1 MTQMLRLCVSPPM
14 KRNWPLVVAL
24 GFVVCSSLCL
34 AQASSTLP
42 AFTPAS
48 IPPGVIRS
56 RGDDAMRGILTRW
69 QTAFRHYHPE
79 ITFAETLNGS
89 GTGMAGI
96 ITSVSDLSL
105 MGRPATANEI
115 MGFEWVFR
123 YKPMAIPVAIGTLAP
138 VGAPADE
145 KSRPLLVYVPR
156 DNPLQGV
163 SMAQLRAFL
172 ECGRGAATWNLAGAG
187 GSWANRPIHAY
198 LYDSET
204 GTGAF
209 LQRAILGK
217 EDRWNWEVVKEF
229 KDKALANGKRYSA
242 AQQIIEEVKK
252 DADGIGISASRPRDQ
267 RLKVLAVAAGGPPV
281 LASTESLINGTYPLA
296 RQVYIYVNRAPG
308 KALDPKVRE
317 FLRFILSEEGQHLIY
332 TQGDFLPLPPAIAA
346 EALGDLR

>member
-1 MTQMLRLCVSPPM
+1 MTQGFRLCIPPPM
-14 KRNWPLVVAL
+14 KSNWRLVIAL
-24 GFVVCSSLCL
+24 AFVVCSSLCL
-34 AQASSTLP
+34 AQGTSTLP
-42 AFTPAS
+42 AFSPAS
-48 IPPGVIRS
+48 IPEGVIRS
-56 RGDDAMRGILTRW
+56 RGDDAMRGILTAW
-69 QTAFRHYHPE
+69 QTAFRRYHSE

-96 ITSVSDLSL
+96 IASVSDLSL

-123 YKPMAIPVAIGTLAP
+123 YKPTAIPIASGALAP

-145 KSRPLLVYVPR
+145 KSRPLLVYVPK
-156 DNPLQGV
+156 DNPLQRV

-172 ECGRGAATWNLAGAG
+172 ECRSDTATWGVAGAG
-187 GSWANRPIHAY
+187 GNWANRPIHAY

-229 KDKALANGKRYSA
+229 KDKALANGKRNSA
-242 AQQIIEEVKK
+242 AQQIIDEVKK

-267 RLKVLAVAAGGPPV
+267 RLKVLAVTAGGPPV
-281 LASTESLINGTYPLA
+281 LASAESLSNGTYPLA

-317 FLRFILSEEGQHLIY
+317 FLRFILSEEGQRLIH

-346 EALGDLR
+346 EALGDLQ

>member
-1 MTQMLRLCVSPPM
+1 MSRPCPPPLI
-14 KRNWPLVVAL
+14 KRDWRSVIAL
-24 GFVVCSSLCL
+24 GFVVYTSFSL
-34 AQASSTLP
+34 AQTPSTLR

-48 IPPGVIRS
+48 IPTGVIRS
-56 RGDDAMRGILTRW
+56 RGDDAMHGILIAW

-123 YKPMAIPVAIGTLAP
+123 YKPIAIPVASGALVP

-145 KSRPLLVYVPR
+145 KSRPLLVYVPN
-156 DNPLQGV
+156 DNPLQQV
-163 SMAQLRAFL
+163 SMAQLKAFL
-172 ECGRGAATWNLAGAG
+172 ECRREAVTWSLAGAG
-187 GSWANRPIHAY
+187 GKRANRPIHAY

-229 KDKALANGKRYSA
+229 KDKAHKNGKRYLA
-242 AQQIIEEVKK
+242 AQQIIDEVKK
-252 DADGIGISASRPRDQ
+252 DPDGIGISASRPRDQ
-267 RLKVLAVAAGGPPV
+267 RLKVLAVAAAGPPV
-281 LASTESLINGTYPLA
+281 LATTESLSNGTYPLE

-308 KALDPKVRE
+308 KAVDPKVRE
-317 FLRFILSEEGQHLIY
+317 FVRFILSEEGQRLVHA
-332 TQGDFLPLPPAIAA
+332 QGDFLPLPPAIAA
-346 EALGDLR
+346 DAFRDLK